1 MVKTRNK
8 EYDFCKSP
16 VSSTERQCPYQVEYQ
31 WNSDVSHDVIDYV
44 LCSVSSNKLFIK
56 IILLL
61 LDKISFEGKMHI
73 QTLREMDFR
82 YEAVVAKF
90 PIKISYS

>member
-1 MVKTRNK
+1 
-8 EYDFCKSP
+8 
-16 VSSTERQCPYQVEYQ
+16 
-31 WNSDVSHDVIDYV
+31 
-44 LCSVSSNKLFIK
+44 
-56 IILLL
+56 L

-73 QTLREMDFR
+73 QTVREMDFR